1 MLQLFMVLS
10 FSLPAV
16 LLNGQ
21 IPKYLFNEVSE
32 KTYKLKDFK
41 SKYKPIK
48 QRIGVYSFGISE
60 A

>member
-1 MLQLFMVLS
+1 MVLS